1 VHALARQGRFAH
13 VRLTPA
19 AGRTAQ
25 RTIRLSAPTRAR
37 LRDVAARIPT
47 SAHEDARKIYY
58 HVTQI
63 FTAVP
68 KQTKNGRPPHM
79 GKTIGI
85 DLGTTNS
92 CMAVLEGGEP
102 TVIENAEGGR
112 TTPSVVA
119 FAQSGERLVGTVAK
133 RQAVTNPQNT
143 VFSVKRFMGRK
154 EAEVREEESIVP
166 YKVVAGPNGDARI
179 DAGGKQFSPPEI
191 SAMILA
197 KLKADAE
204 AYLGETVDGA
214 VITVPAYFNDDQRQ
228 ATKDAGRIAGLDVKR
243 IINEPTAASLAYGL
257 DKESDQTILVF
268 DLGGGTFDV
277 SVLEIGDGVF
287 EVKSTAGDNHLGGD
301 NWDKAIV
308 DWLAAEFKRDQ
319 AIDLTQDP
327 MALQRLYEAA
337 EKAKIE
343 LSTAQES
350 QINLPFITADQS
362 GPKHLDVRI
371 TRAKFNELTAD
382 LLDRVVAPVR
392 QALDDAKAKG
402 ADKIDHVVL
411 VGGMTRMPAVQ
422 EKVKE
427 LTGSE
432 PHRGVNPDEVVA
444 VGAAIQAGVL
454 GGEVKDVLLL
464 DVTPLTL
471 GIETKGG
478 VMTKL
483 IERNTTIPTRKGE
496 VFSTAEDNQPSV
508 EIHVLQG
515 EREMA
520 TYNKSLGKFQLTGIP
535 PAPRGIPQIEVT
547 FDIDANGILAVSAKD
562 LGTGKEQKI
571 EIKAG
576 SGLSDAEIKQMVGDA
591 ETHAE
596 EDRKARELAE
606 ARNNAENAAYQAE
619 RQLKDLGDQVDAS
632 SKEEIEARIKDVREA
647 LTSESPD
654 EINGKAEALQTAFHK
669 VSEAMYEKAQQQA
682 AAAQAQGEP
691 APNGATGDGASAEED
706 VVDAEV
712 VDEGK

>member
-1 VHALARQGRFAH
+1 
-13 VRLTPA
+13 
-19 AGRTAQ
+19 
-25 RTIRLSAPTRAR
+25 
-37 LRDVAARIPT
+37 
-47 SAHEDARKIYY
+47 
-58 HVTQI
+58 
-63 FTAVP
+63 
-68 KQTKNGRPPHM
+68 M
-79 GKTIGI
+79 GKIIGI

-92 CMAVLEGGEP
+92 CMSVLEGGEP
-102 TVIENAEGGR
+102 TVIENSEGGR

-119 FAQSGERLVGTVAK
+119 FTDAGERLVGTVTK
-133 RQAVTNPQNT
+133 RQAVTNPTNT
-143 VFSVKRFMGRK
+143 VFSIKRFMGRK
-154 EAEVREEESIVP
+154 EAEVKEEESMVP
-166 YKVVAGPNGDARI
+166 YKVISGPNGDARVEA
-179 DAGGKQFSPPEI
+179 AGEEYSPPEI
-191 SAMILA
+191 SAMILG

-228 ATKDAGRIAGLDVKR
+228 ATKDAGKVAGLDVKR

-257 DKESDQTILVF
+257 DKEEDQTILVF

-301 NWDKAIV
+301 NFDKAIV
-308 DWLAAEFKRDQ
+308 DWLASEFKKEQ
-319 AIDLTQDP
+319 AIDLQADP

-343 LSTAQES
+343 LSTAQET
-350 QINLPFITADQS
+350 QINLPFITADAN
-362 GPKHLDVRI
+362 GPKHLD
-371 TRAKFNELTAD
+371 TRLTRSKLSELTGD
-382 LLDRVVAPVR
+382 LLERIVAPVR
-392 QALDDAKAKG
+392 QALDDAKDKG
-402 ADKIDHVVL
+402 ASDVDHVVL
-411 VGGMTRMPAVQ
+411 VGGMSRMPAVQ

-427 LTGSE
+427 LTGKD

-444 VGAAIQAGVL
+444 IGAGIQAGVL
-454 GGEVKDVLLL
+454 AGDVKDVLLL

-483 IERNTTIPTRKGE
+483 IERNTTIPTKKSE

-520 TYNKSLGKFQLTGIP
+520 SGNKSLGKFQLTGIP
-535 PAPRGIPQIEVT
+535 PAPRGIPQVEVA
-547 FDIDANGILAVSAKD
+547 FDIDANGIVNVSAKD

-571 EIKAG
+571 EIQSG
-576 SGLSDAEIKQMVGDA
+576 SGLSEEEIKQMVGDA

-596 EDRKARELAE
+596 DDRIARELAE
-606 ARNNAENAAYQAE
+606 ARNNGENAAYQSE
-619 RQLKDLGDQVDAS
+619 RQLKEMEEQVDEAA
-632 SKEEIEARIKDVREA
+632 KGEIEGLIKELRE
-647 LTSESPD
+647 LLESD
-654 EINGKAEALQTAFHK
+654 DAAAINAKAEELQAAFHK
-669 VSEAMYEKAQQQA
+669 VSEAMYEA
-682 AAAQAQGEP
+682 AAAESA
-691 APNGATGDGASAEED
+691 ASGDGAASAEAGEPEEE

-712 VDEGK
+712 VEEEK